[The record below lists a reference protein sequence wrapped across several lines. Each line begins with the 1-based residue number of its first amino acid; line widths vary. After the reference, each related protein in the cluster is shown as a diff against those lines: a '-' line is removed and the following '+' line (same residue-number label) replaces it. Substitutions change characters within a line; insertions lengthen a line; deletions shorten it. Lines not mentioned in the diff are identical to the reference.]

1 MLALALR
8 ALGPRPLGLMA
19 TAHMARGR
27 RRLGSRRKNG
37 GAARSVC
44 RSRAAGK
51 GWLTQNLPSAGAL
64 ACLRADDAV
73 VRVQEI
79 VPRRFLRSESQRSH
93 LRWRERNIKLL
104 AGHLPTIQ
112 QMIDL

>member
-1 MLALALR
+1 
-8 ALGPRPLGLMA
+8 
-19 TAHMARGR
+19 MARGR